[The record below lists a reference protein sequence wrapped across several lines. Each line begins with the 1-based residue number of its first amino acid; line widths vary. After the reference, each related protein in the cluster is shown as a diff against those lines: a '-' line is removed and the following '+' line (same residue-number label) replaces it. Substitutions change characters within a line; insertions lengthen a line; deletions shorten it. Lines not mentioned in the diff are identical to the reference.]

1 MRRPILCLC
10 FSLSMAVATA
20 PARADWASCL
30 AGLQKSAAAAGVNQ
44 ATIDSAT
51 NNLEANDAASFIGQQ
66 PEFSTPIW
74 DYMAALVDEERVT
87 EGRDMLRKWAQALS
101 VAQARFGV
109 DPATLVAIWG
119 VESDYGKG
127 FGWRPVVQSLATLSC
142 TPNRRQD
149 NFRGEFIAALK
160 ILANGDVKPAE
171 FTGSWAGAFGHTQF
185 MPTTFLRNG
194 VDLDGD
200 GHRDIVGSVPDA
212 LGTTANY
219 LRKSGWDASQPW
231 GFEVRVPKD
240 YSGPSGR
247 TSRQPMSAW
256 SGRGIT
262 RVDGAPLGSGNAA
275 LIIPAGN
282 DGPAFLVTRN
292 FDALYTYNNAISYAL
307 AIAVLSD
314 RLRGGKGIVTPWPT
328 DDPGLSRIE
337 RRELQTLLQ
346 RRGYTIGN
354 IDGVLGTK
362 TREAIADFEEKAGM
376 KRDGRA
382 GVKVLEALRG
392 R

>member
-1 MRRPILCLC
+1 MFCRFI
-10 FSLSMAVATA
+10 SVALLLAGLAA

-30 AGLQKSAAAAGVNQ
+30 AGLQKSAAAAGVDQ
-44 ATIDSAT
+44 TTIQSAT
-51 NNLEANDAASFIGQQ
+51 GNLEPNDAASFIGQQ
-66 PEFSTPIW
+66 PEFTTPIW
-74 DYMAALVDEERVT
+74 DYMAALVDEERVA
-87 EGRDMLRKWAQALS
+87 EGRDMLRKHAQPLAI
-101 VAQARFGV
+101 AQERFGV
-109 DPATLVAIWG
+109 DPATLVSIWG

-142 TPNRRQD
+142 TANRRQD
-149 NFRGEFIAALK
+149 AFRGEFIAAMK
-160 ILANGDVKPAE
+160 ILGNGDVRPEE

-185 MPTTFLRNG
+185 MPTTFLRMR

-200 GHRDIVGSVPDA
+200 GHSDIVGSVPDA

-231 GFEVRVPKD
+231 GFEVKLPEN

-247 TSRQPMSAW
+247 GTRQPMSAW
-256 SGRGIT
+256 GARGIL
-262 RVDGAPLGSGNAA
+262 RIDGRPLGNGSAA
-275 LIIPAGN
+275 LIIPAEN
-282 DGPAFLVTRN
+282 TGPAFLVTRN

-314 RLRGGKGIVTPWPT
+314 RLRGRQGIVTPWPT
-328 DDPGLSRIE
+328 DDPGLARVE
-337 RRELQTLLQ
+337 RKELQTLLQ
-346 RRGYTIGN
+346 QRGYQIGN

-362 TREAIADFEEKAGM
+362 TREAIADFQERAGL

-382 GVKVLEALRG
+382 GQKVLQALRG

>member
-1 MRRPILCLC
+1 MICRLVLV
-10 FSLSMAVATA
+10 LLMAGVAA
-20 PARADWASCL
+20 PARADWTSCL
-30 AGLQKSAAAAGVNQ
+30 AGLQKSAAAAGVDQ
-44 ATIDSAT
+44 ATVQSAT
-51 NNLEANDAASFIGQQ
+51 GNLEPNDAASFLGQQ
-66 PEFSTPIW
+66 PEFTTPIW
-74 DYMAALVDEERVT
+74 DYMAALVDEERVA
-87 EGRDMLRKWAQALS
+87 EGQQKLREYANALA
-101 VAQARFGV
+101 VAQQRFGV
-109 DPATLVAIWG
+109 DPATLVSIWG

-142 TPNRRQD
+142 TANRRADQ
-149 NFRGEFIAALK
+149 FRGEFMAAMK
-160 ILANGDVKPAE
+160 ILGNGDVRVEE

-185 MPTTFLRNG
+185 MPTTFLRMR

-200 GHRDIVGSVPDA
+200 GHSDIVGSVPDA

-231 GFEVRVPKD
+231 GFEVKLPD
-240 YSGPSGR
+240 NYSGPSGR
-247 TSRQPMSAW
+247 GTRAPMSTWA
-256 SGRGIT
+256 SRGIT
-262 RVDGAPLGSGNAA
+262 RIDGQPLGSGAAA

-307 AIAVLSD
+307 SIAVLSD
-314 RLRGGKGIVTPWPT
+314 RLRGGQGIVRPWPT
-328 DDPGLSRIE
+328 DDPGLSRLE
-337 RRELQTLLQ
+337 RKELQGLLQ
-346 RRGYTIGN
+346 QRGYQIGN

-362 TREAIADFEEKAGM
+362 TREAIGDFQERVGL

-382 GVKVLEALRG
+382 GQKVLQALKG

>member
-1 MRRPILCLC
+1 MICRLVLA
-10 FSLSMAVATA
+10 LLVAGIGA
-20 PARADWASCL
+20 PAHADWAPCL
-30 AGLQKSAAAAGVNQ
+30 AGLQKSAAAAGVDQ
-44 ATIDSAT
+44 ATIQSVT
-51 NNLEANDAASFIGQQ
+51 GNLEPNDAASFIGQQ
-66 PEFSTPIW
+66 PEFTTPIW

-87 EGRDMLRKWAQALS
+87 EGRQKLREYANALAAAQE
-101 VAQARFGV
+101 RFGV
-109 DPATLVAIWG
+109 DPATLVSIWG

-142 TPNRRQD
+142 TANRRQD
-149 NFRGEFIAALK
+149 AFRGEFVAAMK
-160 ILANGDVKPAE
+160 ILANGDVRLEE
-171 FTGSWAGAFGHTQF
+171 FKGSWAGAFGHTQF
-185 MPTTFLRNG
+185 MPTTFLRMR

-200 GHRDIVGSVPDA
+200 GHSDIVGSVPDA
-212 LGTTANY
+212 LGTTANF

-231 GFEVRVPKD
+231 GFEVKLPEN
-240 YSGPSGR
+240 YSRPSGR
-247 TSRQPMSAW
+247 GTRAAMSSWA
-256 SGRGIT
+256 SRGIT
-262 RVDGAPLGSGNAA
+262 RVDGAALGGGNAA

-314 RLRGGKGIVTPWPT
+314 RLRGGQGIATPWPT

-337 RRELQTLLQ
+337 RKELQTLLQ
-346 RRGYTIGN
+346 QRGYPIGN
-354 IDGVLGTK
+354 IDGVLGAK
-362 TREAIADFEEKAGM
+362 TREAIADFQERAGL

-382 GVKVLEALRG
+382 GQKVLQALKG

>member
-1 MRRPILCLC
+1 MFFRFITLALL
-10 FSLSMAVATA
+10 FAGLAA

-30 AGLQKSAAAAGVNQ
+30 AGLQKSAAAAGVDQ
-44 ATIDSAT
+44 ATIQSAT
-51 NNLEANDAASFIGQQ
+51 GSLEPNDAASFIGQQ

-74 DYMAALVDEERVT
+74 DYMAALVDEERVA
-87 EGRDMLRKWAQALS
+87 EGRDMLRKYAQALA
-101 VAQARFGV
+101 VAQERFGV
-109 DPATLVAIWG
+109 DPATLVSIWG

-142 TPNRRQD
+142 TANRRQD
-149 NFRGEFIAALK
+149 AFRGEFIAAMK
-160 ILANGDVKPAE
+160 ILGNGDVRPEE

-185 MPTTFLRNG
+185 MPTTFLRMR

-200 GHRDIVGSVPDA
+200 GHSDIVGSVPDA

-231 GFEVRVPKD
+231 GFEVKLPD
-240 YSGPSGR
+240 NYAGPSGR
-247 TSRQPMSAW
+247 TARQPMSAW
-256 SGRGIT
+256 AGRGIA
-262 RVDGAPLGSGNAA
+262 RIDGQPLGGGSAA
-275 LIIPAGN
+275 LIVPADN
-282 DGPAFLVTRN
+282 TGPAFLVTRN

-314 RLRGGKGIVTPWPT
+314 RLRGGQGIVTPWPT
-328 DDPGLSRIE
+328 DDPGLARIE
-337 RRELQTLLQ
+337 RKELQSLLQ
-346 RRGYTIGN
+346 QRGYQIGN

-362 TREAIADFEEKAGM
+362 TREAIADFQERAGM

-382 GVKVLEALRG
+382 GQKVLQALRG

>member
-1 MRRPILCLC
+1 MICRLIALALLLAAP
-10 FSLSMAVATA
+10 A

-30 AGLQKSAAAAGVNQ
+30 AGLQKAAAAAGVDQ
-44 ATIDSAT
+44 ATIQSAT
-51 NNLEANDAASFIGQQ
+51 GNLEPNDAASFIGQQ
-66 PEFSTPIW
+66 PEFTTPIW
-74 DYMAALVDEERVT
+74 DYMAALVDEERVA
-87 EGRDMLRKWAQALS
+87 EGREMLRKYAQPLA
-101 VAQARFGV
+101 VAQERFAV
-109 DPATLVAIWG
+109 DPATLVSIWG

-142 TPNRRQD
+142 TANRRQD
-149 NFRGEFIAALK
+149 AFRGEFIAAMK
-160 ILANGDVKPAE
+160 ILGNGDVRPEE
-171 FTGSWAGAFGHTQF
+171 FKGSWAGAFGHTQF
-185 MPTTFLRNG
+185 MPTTFLRMR

-200 GHRDIVGSVPDA
+200 GHSDIVGSVPDA
-212 LGTTANY
+212 LGTTANF
-219 LRKSGWDASQPW
+219 LRKSGWDQSQPW
-231 GFEVRVPKD
+231 GFEVKLPQD

-247 TSRQPMSAW
+247 TTRQQMSAW
-256 SGRGIT
+256 ATRGIT
-262 RVDGAPLGSGNAA
+262 RIDGAPLGSGNAA

-314 RLRGGKGIVTPWPT
+314 RLRGRQGIVTQWPT
-328 DDPGLSRIE
+328 DDPGLSRVE
-337 RRELQTLLQ
+337 RKELQSLLQ
-346 RRGYTIGN
+346 QRGYQIGN

-362 TREAIADFEEKAGM
+362 TREAIADFQERAGM

-382 GVKVLEALRG
+382 GQKVLQALRG